1 MATNFVTIEGR
12 LTSDGEVK
20 EFGNFTKGSFTIAHN
35 ESWKNKSGEWQE
47 KAHFF
52 DVQMIGRN
60 ASKATSYQK
69 GQLVQVTGKL
79 QQDRW
84 EKDGKSY
91 SKVVLTAFS
100 VAVLPATGSSTRAT
114 AEKPTQA
121 TGGGFTANSGGDD
134 DLPF

>member
-35 ESWKNKSGEWQE
+35 ESWKNKNGEWEE

-52 DVQMIGRN
+52 DVQFLGRN
-60 ASKATSYQK
+60 ASKATSFQK

-84 EKDGKSY
+84 EKDGKNY
-91 SKVVLTAFS
+91 SKVVLTAYT
-100 VAVLPATGSSTRAT
+100 VAVMPPTGTSTPAT
-114 AEKPTQA
+114 AESAIQD
-121 TGGGFTANSGGDD
+121 TGGGADD